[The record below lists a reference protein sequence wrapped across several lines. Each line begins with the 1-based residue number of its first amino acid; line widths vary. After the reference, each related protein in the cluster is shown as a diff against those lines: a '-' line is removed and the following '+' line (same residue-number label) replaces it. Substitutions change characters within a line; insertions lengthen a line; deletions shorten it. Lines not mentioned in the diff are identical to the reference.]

1 MNYSRVVLPVTI
13 FAFLVSGVSFSNP
26 SNRFNQL
33 ILTKSSLES
42 KFGVRSVE
50 CFPFKENVGF
60 TEDQIPLIEQCLAG
74 VRLFKSA
81 LDQVPRPEIYSVGIS
96 TRFLRTGG
104 FNTVLIPWDASLRE
118 TITFLKGQISKDEQD
133 QFLTKVL
140 MLKRKIDKKLRIFS
154 LYCSQRISN
163 EQCMAGYEQLA
174 LIERIPD
181 AKPIRWQEVILDDR
195 QGLGKDSHSY
205 RIKYDTS
212 PKEILTTL
220 QMDPQAFEKRLQ
232 IATYFCSTELTEQNC
247 LDGMTA
253 LGEASKNQNMRMK
266 AWGEVIIEKYNTF
279 IKDDF
284 DVSIRFD
291 LPTDELVNYFSSKA
305 NRVEATENAVL
316 AEKLEKRTLN
326 NSSGLRAVC
335 DLEGMR
341 SKLCAKAFNDF
352 ISFVSRQRDYRVK
365 EPWTNVMFIDGTQ
378 LARVN
383 FALNSSARHS
393 YIYVDAASGPEELQA
408 HLVRFKK

>member
-1 MNYSRVVLPVTI
+1 M
-13 FAFLVSGVSFSNP
+13 
-26 SNRFNQL
+26 
-33 ILTKSSLES
+33 
-42 KFGVRSVE
+42 
-50 CFPFKENVGF
+50 
-60 TEDQIPLIEQCLAG
+60 
-74 VRLFKSA
+74 
-81 LDQVPRPEIYSVGIS
+81 
-96 TRFLRTGG
+96 
-104 FNTVLIPWDASLRE
+104 
-118 TITFLKGQISKDEQD
+118 
-133 QFLTKVL
+133 
-140 MLKRKIDKKLRIFS
+140 
-154 LYCSQRISN
+154 
-163 EQCMAGYEQLA
+163 
-174 LIERIPD
+174 
-181 AKPIRWQEVILDDR
+181 
-195 QGLGKDSHSY
+195 GKDSHSY
-205 RIKYDTS
+205 RIRYDAS
-212 PKEILTTL
+212 PKEILEAL
-220 QMDPQAFEKRLQ
+220 QRDPQKVWSPRKKMYDNIKSKFKQAFEKRLQ

-253 LGEASKNQNMRMK
+253 LSEASKNQNMRMK
-266 AWGEVIIEKYNTF
+266 AWGEVVIEKYNTF

-305 NRVEATENAVL
+305 NRVEATENTVL

-352 ISFVSRQRDYRVK
+352 ISFVSEQRDYRVK
-365 EPWTNVMFIDGTQ
+365 EPWTSVMFIDGTQ

-393 YIYVDAASGPEELQA
+393 YIYIDAASGPKELQA